1 MSQLLIGRCFGQ
13 SIGSM
18 TCHPPAV
25 HWTPESGPP
34 SLFTRSFRCSFPCSR
49 PAGTGQ
55 ARPIGDDHH
64 PCSYYLCIDLTVLDH
79 LLSQASC

>member
-1 MSQLLIGRCFGQ
+1 MSQLLIGRRFGQ

-34 SLFTRSFRCSFPCSR
+34 SCFTRSFPCRR

-55 ARPIGDDHH
+55 ARPIGDDHQ
-64 PCSYYLCIDLTVLDH
+64 PCSCYLCFDHTVLDH